1 MTVAN
6 EITRIKNNIAN
17 AYTACNRK
25 GATIPQ
31 NPNSINLAS
40 CINTISGGGSS
51 NTDLRPLIK
60 SAWAWTNNNQG
71 KCYFINHQNDQYN
84 LMFGNFKK
92 LVPNR
97 ATNYSGGF
105 LTYIL
110 DGDFYLRDKYTNAYT
125 KYTCDVKDWVSY
137 TATSNDGFAINGNGA
152 LYRFSLSKYYPDR
165 VLTLIDDTGVWT
177 KLSTFYNSATYGIRN
192 GALCQ
197 LLFNDKTYSVIDDTG
212 TWTDVCGL
220 YSGVSGFGIKDG
232 QAYYISSDGATRTAV
247 STEVGFTMV
256 SGSSYGLGICDGALY
271 YLSRQN
277 NAKLL
282 DNTQTWVKVAGSDM
296 ALTADGKLYYAS
308 SYSITQV
315 GTDTTWT
322 DICGQSANGGLGLNN
337 GNVYYDLSSTK
348 NLKQLT
354 FSGDFTQIDG
364 QYSTMSE
371 LMRTCAV
378 MVSENATSN
387 TIYTVAYP
395 VEGYVMYLDKNLNTS
410 IPIKVD
416 SVANDNSYVE
426 VMPSIDN
433 EMQKFYKDTS
443 KDGVFTTTP
452 SEHQRT
458 EELLDIL
465 EGQ

>member
-1 MTVAN
+1 
-6 EITRIKNNIAN
+6 
-17 AYTACNRK
+17 
-25 GATIPQ
+25 
-31 NPNSINLAS
+31 
-40 CINTISGGGSS
+40 
-51 NTDLRPLIK
+51 
-60 SAWAWTNNNQG
+60 
-71 KCYFINHQNDQYN
+71 
-84 LMFGNFKK
+84 
-92 LVPNR
+92 
-97 ATNYSGGF
+97 
-105 LTYIL
+105 
-110 DGDFYLRDKYTNAYT
+110 
-125 KYTCDVKDWVSY
+125 
-137 TATSNDGFAINGNGA
+137 
-152 LYRFSLSKYYPDR
+152 
-165 VLTLIDDTGVWT
+165 
-177 KLSTFYNSATYGIRN
+177 
-192 GALCQ
+192 
-197 LLFNDKTYSVIDDTG
+197 
-212 TWTDVCGL
+212 
-220 YSGVSGFGIKDG
+220 
-232 QAYYISSDGATRTAV
+232 
-247 STEVGFTMV
+247 MV